1 MWGVGR
7 ASHEPA
13 KMIEVCV
20 EGEDMNYGGLNK
32 KLQMNESDIHN
43 SCGLIR

>member
-13 KMIEVCV
+13 KMIVCV
-20 EGEDMNYGGLNK
+20 EGEDM
-32 KLQMNESDIHN
+32 MCHRSHADE
-43 SCGLIR
+43 